1 MNLDVMLEDL
11 EELVACESF
20 SADHEAVARSAKV
33 VADQGF
39 RRLGAR
45 PETIV
50 IGGVTHLRWTFGTP
64 RVLLVGH
71 HDTVWPLGTLA
82 ERPWSV
88 TGGVARG
95 PGVFDMKAG
104 LVQAFHALAALPSPD
119 GVCVLVTGDEEVGSP
134 SSRALI
140 EESARGRVAA
150 FVLEASADGGALKT
164 ARKGTSI
171 YELVVRG
178 TAAHAGL
185 EPERGANA
193 GIELA
198 HQILA
203 VAGIADQVNGGPSGV
218 PAAETSPGPALSP
231 GRWPGSATPGTPSGP
246 AAPGGPAGLGPATVT
261 PTVLSAG
268 TTVNTVPALARV
280 SVDVRVPTRTA
291 QERVDELMR
300 ALSPRIAGTRLE
312 VIGGPNRPP
321 LEEAASA
328 GLFALA
334 QRIAADLGLA
344 PLCGVGVGGASDG
357 NYTAGV
363 GCPTLDGLGA
373 VGGGAHADSEHVVV
387 AEMPGRTALLT
398 GLVRAMLR

>member
-11 EELVACESF
+11 EELVSCESF
-20 SADHEAVARSAKV
+20 SADHEAVARSARV

-50 IGGVTHLRWTFGTP
+50 IDGVTHLRWTFGTP

-71 HDTVWPLGTLA
+71 HDTVWPVGTLA
-82 ERPWSV
+82 DHPWSLV
-88 TGGVARG
+88 DGIARG

-104 LVQAFHALAALPSPD
+104 LVQAFHALAALPSPE
-119 GVCVLVTGDEEVGSP
+119 GVCLLVTGDEEVGSP

-140 EESARGRVAA
+140 EESARGLAAA

-171 YELVVRG
+171 YELVVHGR
-178 TAAHAGL
+178 AAHAGL
-185 EPERGANA
+185 EPEKGANA
-193 GIELA
+193 AIELA

-203 VAGIADQVNGGPSGV
+203 VAGIADQVDGGRPGV
-218 PAAETSPGPALSP
+218 TAAETSPAAARGLPLP
-231 GRWPGSATPGTPSGP
+231 PDP
-246 AAPGGPAGLGPATVT
+246 AAPGAASSGGAGGLGPATVT

-280 SVDVRVPTRTA
+280 SVDVRVPTLAA
-291 QERVDELMR
+291 QARVDELMR
-300 ALSPRIAGTRLE
+300 ALSPRLAGTRLE
-312 VIGGPNRPP
+312 VLGGPNRPP
-321 LEEAASA
+321 LEETSSA

-334 QRIAADLGLA
+334 QRIAAGLGLA
-344 PLCGVGVGGASDG
+344 PLSGVGVGGASDG

-373 VGGGAHADSEHVVV
+373 VGGGAHAVSEHVVV

-398 GLVRAMLR
+398 GLIRGALG

>member
-20 SADHEAVARSAKV
+20 SADHEAVARSARV

-45 PETIV
+45 AETIV
-50 IGGVTHLRWTFGTP
+50 IDGVTHLRWTFGTP

-88 TGGVARG
+88 SGGIARG

-140 EESARGRVAA
+140 EESARGLAAA

-164 ARKGTSI
+164 ARKGTSL

-178 TAAHAGL
+178 TASHAGL
-185 EPERGANA
+185 EPEKGVNA

-203 VAGIADQVNGGPSGV
+203 VTGIADRVNGAPHAV
-218 PAAETSPGPALSP
+218 TTAETPPAATRGLPLLHDP
-231 GRWPGSATPGTPSGP
+231 RPGSTTPGTPSGG
-246 AAPGGPAGLGPATVT
+246 PGGLGRTTVT

-268 TTVNTVPALARV
+268 TTVNTVPALARL
-280 SVDVRVPTRTA
+280 SVDVRVPTLAA

-300 ALSPRIAGTRLE
+300 ALSPRLAGTRLE
-312 VIGGPNRPP
+312 VTGGPNRPP
-321 LEEAASA
+321 LEEASSA
-328 GLFALA
+328 GLFAVA
-334 QRIAADLGLA
+334 QRIADGLGLA
-344 PLCGVGVGGASDG
+344 PLIGVGVGGASDG
-357 NYTAGV
+357 NYTAGA

-373 VGGGAHADSEHVVV
+373 VGGGAHADGEHVVV
-387 AEMPGRTALLT
+387 AEMPGRTALLA
-398 GLVRAMLR
+398 GLLRATLG